1 MFESSIP
8 TFFAETFFLVSIWKP
23 IVFLLP
29 FVGWMYIVST
39 VFDKH
44 CARFFLPRGMW
55 NIVHM
60 TCGLLA
66 LAAALFMP
74 IQGELAFW
82 ASFLTSVVILTANIA
97 VFATIVNKDERVPEQ
112 HRLKI
117 DFSSYH
123 EARAAKAIA
132 KKQGKVEL
140 LIKLAD
146 KSVLPVPQADSPE
159 FHTRVASEEIIVSGF
174 DNRAAQIEVAP
185 SGKDQSFRVWAL
197 IDGQRT
203 ERKSLTPA
211 EAMGIMNFWKGAA
224 KLDVADNRRKQTAD
238 VNVERGVDR
247 KKLRVTSQGSQAG
260 PKLTILIDPE
270 TQVRRNDEE
279 LGLLEAQA
287 AELKTLT
294 DSTQGVVLV
303 AGLPDGGRTTLLY
316 SIVKMHDAYTQNVQT
331 VEIEPQDVLEGVKQN
346 KWDPQQADGP
356 DFGTLV
362 RTILRRDPQV
372 VAVAEL
378 PEGSTAKEIAKAD
391 SDRVRIYA
399 CMAATSAT
407 DAITRW
413 VKAVGDQELAAKVLR
428 GVVTVR
434 LVRRTCSNCR
444 VPYQPPPD
452 MLKKLGLS
460 ADKVKQLVKKGGQ
473 VLIKN
478 KPEVC
483 PVCQGTGYLGQVGC
497 FELYSLDDACREA
510 IRTGNLNNLRAEF
523 RKKNLPTA
531 QQAALAQAVALSTTV
546 EEVIRISTDTQPAGP
561 AAPAKPAPAPAATP
575 APTAPKA

>member
-1 MFESSIP
+1 VTSTFATSLP
-8 TFFAETFFLVSIWKP
+8 TFLAETFFLVSIWKP

-29 FVGWMYIVST
+29 FVGWMYIIST
-39 VFDKH
+39 IFDKH
-44 CARFFLPRGMW
+44 CARFFLPRGPW

-60 TCGLLA
+60 ACGLLA
-66 LAAALFMP
+66 LAVALFMP
-74 IQGELAFW
+74 LQGEIAFW
-82 ASFLTSVVILTANIA
+82 VSFVSSTLILTANIV
-97 VFATIVNKDERVPEQ
+97 VFAMIVNKDERVPEQ

-117 DFSSYH
+117 DFSSYQK
-123 EARAAKAIA
+123 ARAAKAAA

-146 KSVLPVPQADSPE
+146 KSVLAVPQADSPE
-159 FHTRVASEEIIVSGF
+159 FHARVAAESVIVTAF
-174 DNRAAQIEVAP
+174 DTRATQVEVAP
-185 SGKDQSFRVWAL
+185 SGKDPSFRVWAL

-203 ERKSLTPA
+203 EQKTLTPA

-224 KLDVADNRRKQTAD
+224 KLDVADARRKQTAD
-238 VNVERGVDR
+238 INVERGVDR

-270 TQVRRNDEE
+270 AQVRIKDEE

-287 AELKTLT
+287 AELKVLT

-303 AGLPDGGRTTLLY
+303 AGLPDGGRTSLLY

-331 VEIEPQDVLEGVKQN
+331 VEIEPQDILEGVKQN
-346 KWDPQQADGP
+346 KWDPQQTDGP

-378 PEGSTAKEIAKAD
+378 PEGNTAKEIAKAD
-391 SDRVRIYA
+391 SERVRIYA
-399 CMAATSAT
+399 CMVATSAT
-407 DAITRW
+407 DAVTRW

-428 GVVTVR
+428 GVVTLR
-434 LVRRTCSNCR
+434 LVRRTCTNCR

-452 MLKKLGLS
+452 MLKKLGLA

-497 FELYSLDDACREA
+497 FELYSFDDACREA

-523 RKKNLPTA
+523 RKKGLPTA
-531 QQAALAQAVALSTTV
+531 QQAALTQAVSLNTTV

-561 AAPAKPAPAPAATP
+561 AAPAKPAASPAAST
-575 APTAPKA
+575 PKA